1 MGWEVERHSSEVLA
15 LTANSFWNLGV
26 AGCYIVIEPE
36 LVGCY
41 IVIEPDSEL
50 DSEAQHNDAKRRHSV
65 VPGKSA
71 SFSKSHL
78 SDTSSSR
85 VTQL

>member
-26 AGCYIVIEPE
+26 A
-36 LVGCY
+36 GCY